1 MSWQTVLKA
10 ELLPPKLKLKVKP
23 KTEVSNTTVDTNQCC
38 EDFFESINIWMHQNK
53 IAVSRKWP
61 PDYDNPIQD
70 IRELVKNCASLK
82 RYINSAIHTL
92 RQDDIPSIANPSLA
106 KDELKHILEV
116 WEKCDAGDIGSSDFI

>member
-23 KTEVSNTTVDTNQCC
+23 KTEVSILQLILTNVVK
-38 EDFFESINIWMHQNK
+38 MHQNK